1 MTNGNEYSKCFAEY
15 LKRAYIADPCKV
27 LPNAFWKTRDRLPGL
42 RCTYRHPGDA
52 GEAGKAGNERSGG
65 GASSESGAVA
75 ELQGWS
81 QDELEL
87 HVLWN
92 ESRQYDPSLR
102 QKLEQAG
109 FLIIHGDYMA
119 SDDASISDTSRDEVA
134 RLNRRQYRLAW
145 PYFRLKHDHQY
156 IAPYALPEGFWIK
169 DSSVVADSVADSV
182 EFAEISDFIGRC
194 YRDMHPSPEAVESW
208 TKYPVFE
215 SNLWIWIM
223 DHNVPAALGIA
234 EFDGSVPEGSLEWI
248 QVLPE
253 YQGRGL
259 GKALVLELLN
269 RLKERAAFTTVS
281 GEVDNVTNP
290 ERLYRSCGFEGDDVW
305 WLLRK

>member
-1 MTNGNEYSKCFAEY
+1 MAAVADGVGKLRFADY
-15 LKRAYIADPCKV
+15 LKRAYVADPCKV
-27 LPNAFWKTRDRLPGL
+27 LPNAFWKTEDRLPGL
-42 RCTYRHPGDA
+42 RCAYRCTGDE
-52 GEAGKAGNERSGG
+52 GDVGNECG
-65 GASSESGAVA
+65 EVA

-92 ESRQYDPSLR
+92 KSRQCDAALQ
-102 QKLEQAG
+102 QKLKQAG
-109 FLIIHGDYMA
+109 FLIIHGDYVA
-119 SDDASISDTSRDEVA
+119 RDDAPAPYPDTSRFEMA
-134 RLNRRQYRLAW
+134 RLNRRQYRLAR
-145 PYFRLKHDHQY
+145 PYFRLIYNHSFQR
-156 IAPYALPEGFWIK
+156 IAPYALPAGFWIK
-169 DSSVVADSVADSV
+169 DSGVAADSG

-194 YRDMHPSPEAVESW
+194 YRDMHPSAEIIESW
-208 TKYPVFE
+208 TTHPVFD
-215 SNLWIWIM
+215 SSLWIWIM
-223 DHNVPAALGIA
+223 DHNIPAALGIA

-269 RLKERAAFTTVS
+269 RLKGRAAFTTVS

-305 WLLRK
+305 WLLRR